1 VESVLSVFNDEFF
14 LSWLIG
20 WWHDAAQVSWSQE
33 FGCDGNADDLTNWV
47 SSMVE
52 LGTKDMHFSSTGN
65 WASQWRHLRE
75 SWWVEEDEFQAL
87 SDILV
92 VQSKLKHNAHQWWIE
107 VVWWTLASGFS

>member
-1 VESVLSVFNDEFF
+1 
-14 LSWLIG
+14 
-20 WWHDAAQVSWSQE
+20 
-33 FGCDGNADDLTNWV
+33 
-47 SSMVE
+47 MVE

-107 VVWWTLASGFS
+107 VVWWTLASGFSRGQDLGWSLSKGTKDAEGIIAVVNFILEVKWHETTSSKSNSSSATQW